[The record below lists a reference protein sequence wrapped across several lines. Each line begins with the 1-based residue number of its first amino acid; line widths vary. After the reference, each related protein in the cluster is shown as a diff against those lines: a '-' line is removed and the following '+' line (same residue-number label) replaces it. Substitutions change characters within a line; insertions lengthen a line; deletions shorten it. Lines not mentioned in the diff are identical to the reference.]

1 MNMMP
6 ILAMGESAGI
16 RHNIAQFC
24 QAATATAAATGAP
37 AAVARL
43 KGALA
48 LVAEPPASFVA

>member
-24 QAATATAAATGAP
+24 QAATGGGDGGARRR
-37 AAVARL
+37 VARL

>member
-24 QAATATAAATGAP
+24 QAATGAP

>member
-6 ILAMGESAGI
+6 ILAAGESAGI

-24 QAATATAAATGAP
+24 QAATGAATGAP
-37 AAVARL
+37 AAVAGL